1 MRITRRREV
10 TVETAHV
17 TVLHRGVKAVQ
28 AWCRECCEQVRMVP
42 LEEVMVLTG
51 ASSRL
56 IHRLI
61 EAGRIHFQEVPDA
74 LPFICL
80 DSLLDFSREGGSSDE
95 RIEAMRLNTQKDDY
109 GLHLQKVNDTE
120 PIEEKMR

>member
-1 MRITRRREV
+1 
-10 TVETAHV
+10 
-17 TVLHRGVKAVQ
+17 
-28 AWCRECCEQVRMVP
+28 MVP

-61 EAGRIHFQEVPDA
+61 EAGRIHFQEVPDT

-80 DSLLDFSREGGSSDE
+80 DSLLDFSRKAALLMNELRGCSLTLKRMIMG
-95 RIEAMRLNTQKDDY
+95 RISRRLMI
-109 GLHLQKVNDTE
+109 LSH
-120 PIEEKMR
+120 